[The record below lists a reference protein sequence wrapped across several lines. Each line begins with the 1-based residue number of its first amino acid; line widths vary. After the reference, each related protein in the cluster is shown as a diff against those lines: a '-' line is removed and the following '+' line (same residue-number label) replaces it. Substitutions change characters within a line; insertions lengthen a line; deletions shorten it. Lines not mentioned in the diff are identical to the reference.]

1 MDGKAFHVLSMKL
14 NIDFLKYSDH
24 FKTVPLDDLQEF
36 TIKYF
41 LFIILLDKFCDF
53 GFFWSRIE
61 QISKNHIAL

>member
-24 FKTVPLDDLQEF
+24 LKTIPLDDIQEF

-41 LFIILLDKFCDF
+41 PLIISLDKFCDF
-53 GFFWSRIE
+53 GFFL
-61 QISKNHIAL
+61 K